1 MLCAI
6 ALPKV
11 RRLLKKRS
19 RIANR
24 RGTNVSLGAYQLPPP
39 ADWQAFE
46 RFTRDLFAA
55 HWQDP
60 AALMH
65 GRTGQAQAGVDVYG
79 VNAKT
84 GAMEG
89 VQCKGKDGRYKHS
102 VTTDELRAEV
112 QKALTFE
119 PPLSRYILVT
129 SGAADVEVQK
139 EARLIT
145 EEHAAEGKFP
155 VQVFSWDHLLTMLKD
170 HKNVAREHFRTL
182 LVALSEIN
190 VPAELI
196 AICHQSF
203 QHAGLFDKV
212 DPVAAAD
219 GFHQVLMDAS
229 PYFESGVLDA
239 RGALALQR
247 NLYRDVAAQLRAH
260 PNATIA
266 YFGIAHIPL
275 AMHAGTAVSTKQP
288 VRLYELD
295 GASATGDW
303 QQLQDGDGPA
313 LGVEL
318 IDMGGPVGGPDAVIQ
333 VDVSAHVA
341 KSDIDQTIDRPYRH
355 FVVRI
360 AEPKR
365 GVITHY
371 DQVSAIANA
380 FREALDKIHNENPAT
395 THHVFA
401 ATPMSVSF
409 RLGQMVSQTMHRS
422 VRAYNYSQRSAP
434 PYFWAVDL
442 VAADGQPGQ
451 LWISGE

>member
-1 MLCAI
+1 M
-6 ALPKV
+6 
-11 RRLLKKRS
+11 LKKNS
-19 RIANR
+19 RIENLR
-24 RGTNVSLGAYQLPPP
+24 ESTVSFSAYQLPPP

-55 HWQDP
+55 HWKDP
-60 AALMH
+60 VALMH

-79 VNAKT
+79 LNAAT
-84 GAMEG
+84 GAIEG

-102 VTTDELRAEV
+102 VSTDELRAEV

-119 PPLSRYILVT
+119 PPLSRYYLVT
-129 SGAADVEVQK
+129 SGAADVAVQK

-170 HKNVAREHFRTL
+170 NKKVAREHFRSL
-182 LVALSEIN
+182 LVALSE
-190 VPAELI
+190 VDAPAELI

-203 QHAGLFDKV
+203 QHAGLFDNV

-229 PYFESGVLDA
+229 PFFEGGVLDV
-239 RGALALQR
+239 RGALTLQR
-247 NLYRDVAAQLRAH
+247 NLYRDVAALLRAH
-260 PNATIA
+260 AKATIA
-266 YFGIAHIPL
+266 YFGIAHIPF

-295 GASATGDW
+295 GASAIGDW
-303 QQLQDGDGPA
+303 HPLQDGDGQD

-318 IDMGGPVGGPDAVIQ
+318 IDLGGPVGGPDAVIQ
-333 VDVSAHVA
+333 VDVSAQVA
-341 KSDIDQTIDRPYRH
+341 KSDIDQTIDGPYRH
-355 FVVRI
+355 LVVRI
-360 AEPKR
+360 AKPRR
-365 GVITHY
+365 GVITHHE
-371 DQVSAIANA
+371 QARAIAHA

-395 THHVFA
+395 THHIFA

-422 VRAYNYSQRSAP
+422 VRAYNYSQRSTP

-442 VAADGQPGQ
+442 VAANGQPGQ
-451 LWISGE
+451 IWISGE

>member
-1 MLCAI
+1 M
-6 ALPKV
+6 
-11 RRLLKKRS
+11 S
-19 RIANR
+19 F
-24 RGTNVSLGAYQLPPP
+24 GAYQLPPP

-55 HWQDP
+55 HWNCP
-60 AALMH
+60 TAEMN
-65 GRTGQAQAGVDVYG
+65 GRAGQAQAGVDVYG
-79 VNAKT
+79 INFST
-84 GAMEG
+84 GKLEA
-89 VQCKGKDGRYKHS
+89 VQCKGKDGRFGHS
-102 VTTDELRAEV
+102 VTKDELRGEV
-112 QKALTFE
+112 DKALTFK
-119 PPLSRYILVT
+119 PQPSHYYLVT
-129 SGAADVEVQK
+129 SGAADVAVQE
-139 EARLIT
+139 EARLISSA
-145 EEHAAEGKFP
+145 HASQGKFP
-155 VQVFSWDHLLTMLKD
+155 VQVFGWEQLLALL
-170 HKNVAREHFRTL
+170 HKYPKVARAHFRPL
-182 LVALSEIN
+182 LVALSQIDA
-190 VPAELI
+190 PAELI

-203 QHAGLFDKV
+203 QHAGMFDDV
-212 DPVAAAD
+212 DPAAAAD
-219 GFHQVLMDAS
+219 GFHPVHMDAS
-229 PYFESGVLDA
+229 AFYEGGVLDV

-247 NLYRDVAAQLRAH
+247 NLYRDVTAQLRAH
-260 PNATIA
+260 PKATVA

-275 AMHAGTAVSTKQP
+275 SMHAGTAVSTKHP

-295 GASATGDW
+295 ATAAESAW
-303 QQLQDGDGPA
+303 NPLLDGNAPD

-318 IDMGGPVGGPDAVIQ
+318 VDMGGPVGGPDAVIQ
-333 VDVSAHVA
+333 VDVSARVA
-341 KSDIDQTIDRPYRH
+341 KTDIDQSIDCPYRH